1 MQMAFLAYCCCFYIS
16 FFLYLKNI
24 PCFIFKTLYI
34 FTIPFIFYK
43 IFKMEA
49 MEMENIKEL
58 DALANSSFQ
67 TTSLEIESSK
77 FIENKNNI
85 VDNIQEAQ
93 LIKNDDNE
101 DIPMLEHNDNDD
113 KNIETNLETNN
124 TTNNN
129 SISVIGLEHIN
140 SPRKSIQNILSQPID
155 NSPRLVIEKLV
166 LTNFK
171 SYAGRQEI
179 GPFHP
184 SFSAVVGP
192 NGSGKSNV
200 IDSLLFVFGFR
211 ASKMRQSKL
220 KELIHNSEHFPDLQF
235 CQVDI
240 YFKKIIDNYDSFGN
254 NTNNPTVIEN
264 SNLIVSRKANK
275 NNSSVYY
282 INNKVS
288 SYTEVTSLLKNEGID
303 LDHKRFLIL
312 QGEVEMIAQ
321 MKPKA
326 ENENDDGLLEY
337 LEDIIGTSAY
347 KEEIESTTSKIE
359 SMQDSF
365 NEKEKVFKYITKEFE
380 EIERQKDSALE
391 YLKLEKKLKDETAKY
406 YYLTN
411 HSEKVSL
418 DKYENKLKELNDKI
432 KDDKEI
438 IGKSKSILNN
448 LSNQKSK
455 LASTL
460 GTINEEISD
469 LKKKFRILEKEEV
482 SLNENLKITQKKT
495 DNISK
500 TLNTNKK
507 SLKTSKNELE
517 TLTENIKKHDDD
529 LISLNKELIIE
540 NEKLDQIKSSLSSET
555 KKFSDEIQKLHKKL
569 EPWKNNI
576 DEKQSELN
584 IENSQIELL
593 KNQLNIFKSET
604 DTLKSNLNSKK
615 ELIKINNSKIS
626 SLNDK
631 TSTYQSNIE
640 KNKKTFE
647 YAGKELKKLESE
659 LKEISDKVAYAK
671 NKVSN
676 VETQNKVLSALTRL
690 QETGRINGFY
700 GKLGDLGVIDDK
712 YDVAISTG
720 GGALSDYVVDTVEDA
735 QNCIQYL
742 RQNNLGFG
750 KFIVLEKLRKFNMN
764 KINTPENVPRLF
776 DLITPADPKFL
787 PAFYSSM
794 YDTLV
799 APNLSVANRVAFGG
813 SRRWRVVTLD
823 GKLVDVSGTMSGGGT
838 RVSKGAM
845 KLASNSASQSD
856 TVSPQQ
862 LNNWRDELQKKEEN
876 FRNAEMAYRK
886 MDQVLRGSEE
896 ELPRMSSEILKLK
909 MDNDNLIEEIKEH
922 EKSLNDLLA
931 NKKQIKTLESEIENH
946 LKVVEKLT
954 EEKKNL
960 EDNSKD
966 IQNKIDDLQ
975 NKILEIGGLKLKT
988 QTYKVQ
994 SLKDSIQLKTEMK
1007 ENDELKIAK
1016 LQNKNQKLEK
1026 SIESS
1031 EHQLKEL
1038 EESFLVLKN
1047 KCQKKA
1053 VDIEKLQHEIDN
1065 VNNKKSDLTNEIIE
1079 IDDKLED
1086 EDAKLREKSDLISD
1100 NLKQISKVENMIQ
1113 KLRSSI
1119 EDISY
1124 ALSNIEYRDVTPY
1137 LTWMDNDDSERDLLI
1152 QVPINYDEI
1161 FTENEL
1167 KDIDLKRLGE
1177 KVDSMKVELGDIT
1190 VNLDILISFGEK
1202 KAQFEDQKENLVI
1215 AAKELAGAKERSEE
1229 LNERR
1234 HSEFKAGFTE
1244 ISSTLKVMYYL
1255 ITAGG
1260 MAELEYFDSHDA
1272 FAEGIVFSVMPP
1284 KKSWRTIS
1292 NLSGG
1297 EKTLASLALVFA
1309 LHHYKPTPLYVMDE
1323 IDAAL
1328 DFKNVS
1334 IVANYI
1340 KSRTKNAQ
1348 FIVIS
1353 LRNNMF
1359 ELAESLVGIY
1369 KVNNMTRSATLV
1381 NKDLI
1386 K

>member
-1 MQMAFLAYCCCFYIS
+1 
-16 FFLYLKNI
+16 
-24 PCFIFKTLYI
+24 
-34 FTIPFIFYK
+34 
-43 IFKMEA
+43 
-49 MEMENIKEL
+49 MEMENVKEL
-58 DALANSSFQ
+58 DVLANSSFQ
-67 TTSLEIESSK
+67 TTSLDTDASK
-77 FIENKNNI
+77 LIENKNTI
-85 VDNIQEAQ
+85 IDNIQEAQ
-93 LIKNDDNE
+93 LIKNGDDDDDDNE
-101 DIPMLEHNDNDD
+101 DIPMLEHDNNDQNTA
-113 KNIETNLETNN
+113 NAETNN
-124 TTNNN
+124 TTNNNN

-220 KELIHNSEHFPDLQF
+220 KELIHNSEHFPNLQF

-240 YFKKIIDNYDSFGN
+240 YFKKIIDNYDSLGN

-380 EIERQKDSALE
+380 EIERQKDSALD
-391 YLKLEKKLKDETAKY
+391 YLKLEKRLKDETSKY

-411 HSEKVSL
+411 HSEKISL
-418 DKYENKLKELNDKI
+418 DKYENKLKEINDKI

-438 IGKSKSILNN
+438 IEKSKSILNN

-455 LASTL
+455 LNSTL
-460 GTINEEISD
+460 SSINDEISD

-482 SLNENLKITQKKT
+482 SFNENLKITQKKT
-495 DNISK
+495 DNLCK

-507 SLKTSKNELE
+507 SFTMNVNELE
-517 TLTENIKKHDDD
+517 TLIENINKHDED
-529 LISLNKELIIE
+529 LISLNKELIVE

-569 EPWKNNI
+569 EPWKNSI

-584 IENSQIELL
+584 IENSEIELL

-604 DTLKSNLNSKK
+604 NRLKSNLTSKK
-615 ELIKINNSKIS
+615 ELIKINSSKIS

-631 TSTYQSNIE
+631 KSTYQSNIE

-671 NKVSN
+671 SKVSN

-700 GKLGDLGVIDDK
+700 GKLGDLGIIDDK

-776 DLITPADPKFL
+776 DLITPVDPKFL

-845 KLASNSASQSD
+845 KLASKSSSQSD
-856 TVSPQQ
+856 IVSPQQ
-862 LNNWRDELQKKEEN
+862 LNSWRDELQKKEEN
-876 FRNAEMAYRK
+876 FQNAEMAYRK
-886 MDQVLRGSEE
+886 MDQVLRSSEE

-909 MDNDNLIEEIKEH
+909 MDNDNLLEEIKEH
-922 EKSLNDLLA
+922 EKSLNDIQA
-931 NKKQIKTLESEIENH
+931 NKNQIKTLECQIEDH
-946 LKVVEKLT
+946 LKTVEKLT
-954 EEKKNL
+954 IEKNNL

-966 IQNKIDDLQ
+966 IQNKINDLQ

-988 QTYKVQ
+988 QTFKVQ
-994 SLKDSIQLKTEMK
+994 SLKDSMQLKTEMK
-1007 ENDELKIAK
+1007 ENDQLKIAK
-1016 LQNKNQKLEK
+1016 LQNKNQKIEK

-1031 EHQLKEL
+1031 EQQLKEL
-1038 EESFLVLKN
+1038 EESLLVLKN
-1047 KCQKKA
+1047 KCREKTA
-1053 VDIEKLQHEIDN
+1053 DIKRIQHEIDN
-1065 VNNKKSDLTNEIIE
+1065 VNNKKGDLTNEIIQ
-1079 IDDKLED
+1079 IDDKVED

-1100 NLKQISKVENMIQ
+1100 NLKQISKVENMIR
-1113 KLRSSI
+1113 KLKSSI
-1119 EDISY
+1119 DDISY
-1124 ALSNIEYRDVTPY
+1124 VLSNIEYRDVSPY
-1137 LTWMDNDDSERDLLI
+1137 LTWMENDSEREQFI

-1161 FTENEL
+1161 FTESEL

-1202 KAQFEDQKENLVI
+1202 KAHFEDQKENLIV
-1215 AAKELAGAKERSEE
+1215 AAKELAEAKERSEE

-1381 NKDLI
+1381 NKNLI